1 VSSPENATR
10 RRDVGRVV
18 GLAVVAAI
26 VAFVAVWMIVK
37 GRATVAAPP
46 SWTAPAIAPVADTRF
61 NESMWFLPNDAALG
75 FVEIPAGVFTMG
87 SDPAAD
93 RVAYDN
99 ERWSQS
105 EPQGKVELP
114 TFYIERYEVTVA
126 QFGAFVTATRRV
138 VDPQALRAPA
148 AHPVTRVTWTD
159 ALAYAHWLE
168 AQLRESAQTPAQ
180 LAALLKDGW
189 RLSLPNEAQWEK
201 AARGTDGRIFPWGND
216 PAPDKANFGRS
227 GTLPVGSIACAECS
241 YGLSDMS
248 GNVWELT
255 RSPFQPYPYAADG
268 APHDP
273 QAEALFV
280 MRGGAFGDPAN
291 NVRAATRGGIDPGVR
306 NPTIGFRL
314 VLEK

>member
-1 VSSPENATR
+1 MTSPG
-10 RRDVGRVV
+10 RDLGRVI
-18 GLAVVAAI
+18 GLAAVAAI

-37 GRATVAAPP
+37 GRAKVAAPATW
-46 SWTAPAIAPVADTRF
+46 SAPVIAPVDDARF
-61 NESMWFLPNDAALG
+61 SEALWFLPNDESLG
-75 FVEIPAGVFTMG
+75 FVEVPAGAFTMG
-87 SDPAAD
+87 SDPAVD

-126 QFGAFVTATRRV
+126 QFGAFVIATQRA
-138 VDPQALRAPA
+138 VDPQTLRAPA
-148 AHPVTRVTWTD
+148 THPVTRVTWTD

-168 AQLRESAQTPAQ
+168 QQLRDSAQTPAH

-201 AARGTDGRIFPWGND
+201 AARGADGRIFPWGND

-227 GTLPVGSIACAECS
+227 GTTPVGSIACEGCP

-248 GNVWELT
+248 GNAWELT
-255 RSPFQPYPYAADG
+255 RSPFQPYPFAMDG
-268 APHDP
+268 AVHDA

-280 MRGGAFGDPAN
+280 MRGGAFSDPAN

-306 NPTIGFRL
+306 NPSIGFRL

>member
-1 VSSPENATR
+1 MSSPS
-10 RRDVGRVV
+10 RDMGRVV
-18 GLAVVAAI
+18 GLAAVAAI
-26 VAFVAVWMIVK
+26 VAFVAIWMAVK
-37 GRATVAAPP
+37 GRARVAAPA
-46 SWTAPAIAPVADTRF
+46 SWTAPAIQPVPDARF
-61 NESMWFLPNDAALG
+61 DDSRWFLPNDAMLG

-87 SDPAAD
+87 SDSAVD

-114 TFYIERYEVTVA
+114 TFYIGRYEVTVA
-126 QFGAFVTATRRV
+126 QFGAFVAATRRV
-138 VDPQALRAPA
+138 VDPQALRASA
-148 AHPVTRVTWTD
+148 IHPVTRVTWPD
-159 ALAYAHWLE
+159 ALAYAQWLE
-168 AQLRESAQTPAQ
+168 MQLRESAQTPAQ

-189 RLSLPNEAQWEK
+189 HLSLPNEAQWEK
-201 AARGTDGRIFPWGND
+201 AARGADGRIFPWGNE

-227 GTLPVGSIACAECS
+227 GTVAVGSIACDGCS

-268 APHDP
+268 AAHDA
-273 QAEALFV
+273 QAPALFV
-280 MRGGAFGDPAN
+280 MRGGAFSDPAN

-306 NPTIGFRL
+306 NPAIGFRL